1 MAKVIVYSTSTCPY
15 CVMAKD
21 WLKQK
26 KVEFDDVNVGIDQDK
41 AKEMIKKSG
50 QMGVPV
56 IDVDG
61 EVIIGFDR
69 PKLEIALK
77 KKKLVE

>member
-1 MAKVIVYSTSTCPY
+1 MKVRVYSTSTCPY
-15 CVMAKD
+15 CKMAKSFLD
-21 WLKQK
+21 EQG
-26 KVEFDDVNVGIDQDK
+26 VAYDDLDVAADAAARD
-41 AKEMIKKSG
+41 EMVKKSG

-69 PKLEIALK
+69 ERLGGLIGKGD
-77 KKKLVE
+77 

>member
-1 MAKVIVYSTSTCPY
+1 MKIKVYSTSTCPY
-15 CVMAKD
+15 CKMAKSF
-21 WLKQK
+21 LEQK
-26 KVEFDDVNVGIDQDK
+26 GLSYDDLDVAADAV
-41 AKEMIKKSG
+41 ARAEMIKKSG

-69 PKLEIALK
+69 ERLAGLIGQADG
-77 KKKLVE
+77 

>member
-1 MAKVIVYSTSTCPY
+1 MAKVIVYSTTTCPY

-26 KVEFDDVNVGIDQDK
+26 KVSFEDVNVGTNQEK
-41 AKEMIKKSG
+41 AQEMIKKSG

-56 IDVDG
+56 IDVEG
-61 EVIIGFDR
+61 TIIIGFDKPR
-69 PKLEIALK
+69 IEEALK
-77 KKKLVE
+77 KKKLL